1 MSMRKILIIVRN
13 VLICEETQ
21 FEILHFFFSF
31 FALFIVTISQNK
43 EHIIAKNVADINII
57 VTDANGT

>member
-1 MSMRKILIIVRN
+1 MSMRQILIIVRN
-13 VLICEETQ
+13 VLIYDETR
-21 FEILHFFFSF
+21 FEILHFFIFF

>member
-1 MSMRKILIIVRN
+1 MSMRQILIIVRN
-13 VLICEETQ
+13 VLIYDETR
-21 FEILHFFFSF
+21 FEILHFLFFF

-43 EHIIAKNVADINII
+43 EHLIAKNVADINII

>member
-1 MSMRKILIIVRN
+1 MSMRQILIIVRN
-13 VLICEETQ
+13 VLIYDETR
-21 FEILHFFFSF
+21 FEILHFFFF